1 MLKYPAKFEPAE
13 EGGFIVEFP
22 DLAGCI
28 TEGDTLEEAKEM
40 AQDALTGWLDV
51 MYEMN
56 GKIPAPSKID
66 GANIHYIAPEPDV
79 AIPILIRQLRQ
90 SKGLTQKQISEAIG
104 IKYQAYQRFENPKTF
119 NATVKTLKRISNVL
133 GRELVIDFAKITP
146 EPTAI

>member
-22 DLAGCI
+22 DLEGCL

-56 GKIPAPSKID
+56 GNIPSPSQIE
-66 GANIHYIAPEPDV
+66 GENIYYIAPDSDV
-79 AIPILIRQLRQ
+79 AIPILIKQLRQ

-104 IKYQAYQRFENPKTF
+104 IKYQAYQRFENPRTF
-119 NATVKTLKRISNVL
+119 NATVKTLKRISSVL
-133 GRELVIDFAKITP
+133 GKELIIDFA
-146 EPTAI
+146 